1 MMFGGRSAVGALAR
15 VGGSGRSSVRASF
28 AGALVAVAAAFMG
41 CLLAPGA
48 AFASA
53 QDAAQAPAAAPAAA
67 PTAAPA
73 KQSGANA
80 SSAASDQ
87 PFSARVDLT
96 PLATIAV
103 QSDGRLKSL
112 SSFSSETMAFVS
124 GPRQIAGQS
133 PLFTYLDMMF
143 RPDAYRDADVIFVK
157 GAGPRARIA
166 DAVLA
171 GNLLP
176 EMGARMEAFRKT
188 GLISQ
193 TLLSKPEVLSVLRE
207 MQSDLLRT
215 AKIVDAIESAL
226 NVKDPR
232 FLLSRLRMVPRGD
245 GDPKQPWHGIAEVM
259 FADGKEPVPGAM
271 LLLAE
276 KSEPPTDIPEAS
288 RTAVADAWKAL
299 VNSWL
304 KADAAGVNAA
314 SAALAAELPKIDPAG
329 YPQRDRLAWEH
340 WYFSNGHMT
349 KTWLVYMAASILLL
363 LGFVYRWPRA
373 RTAGFV
379 VFAAAVALHT
389 LAVMLR
395 WYIAGRWPNSNMF
408 EAVTTAAWFGAV
420 GAIAIE
426 WFVRRTAMY
435 SMFAL
440 GAAVSAMVALM
451 AAYFLPVQL
460 NPSINNMMPV
470 LHDVWLYIHT
480 NVIIFSYV
488 LIFMAAVSGGLYV
501 GHRMLGGAA
510 SFARVGGAGSLIVAG
525 PDGEARMEGNRAG
538 LGEVLDG
545 VTMVLMEISFVL
557 LWAGIVMGAIWADHS
572 WGRPWGWDPKEVFAL
587 NTFIVFAV
595 LVHVRLKV
603 KDKGMWTA
611 ILAVIGAAVMLFNW
625 IVINFV
631 ITGLHSYA

>member
-1 MMFGGRSAVGALAR
+1 L
-15 VGGSGRSSVRASF
+15 
-28 AGALVAVAAAFMG
+28 
-41 CLLAPGA
+41 
-48 AFASA
+48 
-53 QDAAQAPAAAPAAA
+53 
-67 PTAAPA
+67 
-73 KQSGANA
+73 
-80 SSAASDQ
+80 
-87 PFSARVDLT
+87 
-96 PLATIAV
+96 
-103 QSDGRLKSL
+103 
-112 SSFSSETMAFVS
+112 
-124 GPRQIAGQS
+124 
-133 PLFTYLDMMF
+133 
-143 RPDAYRDADVIFVK
+143 
-157 GAGPRARIA
+157 
-166 DAVLA
+166 
-171 GNLLP
+171 
-176 EMGARMEAFRKT
+176 
-188 GLISQ
+188 
-193 TLLSKPEVLSVLRE
+193 
-207 MQSDLLRT
+207 
-215 AKIVDAIESAL
+215 
-226 NVKDPR
+226 
-232 FLLSRLRMVPRGD
+232 VPRGD

-276 KSEPPTDIPEAS
+276 KAEPPSDIPEPS
-288 RTAVADAWKAL
+288 RAAVADAWKAL

-304 KADAAGVNAA
+304 KADAAGVDAA
-314 SAALAAELPKIDPAG
+314 AAALAAELPKIDPAG

-373 RTAGFV
+373 RTAGFA
-379 VFAAAVALHT
+379 VFAIAVALHT

-408 EAVTTAAWFGAV
+408 EAVTTAAWFGAI

-426 WFVRRTAMY
+426 WFVRRSAMY

-488 LIFMAAVSGGLYV
+488 LIFMAAVSGALYAA
-501 GHRMLGGAA
+501 HRAFGGAA

-525 PDGEARMEGNRAG
+525 PDGEARMTGTRAG

-545 VTMVLMEISFVL
+545 VTMVLMELSFVL

-611 ILAVIGAAVMLFNW
+611 VLAVIGAAVMLFNW

>member
-1 MMFGGRSAVGALAR
+1 MMFGGRDAAAALAR
-15 VGGSGRSSVRASF
+15 VGGSGRSSVRGSI
-28 AGALVAVAAAFMG
+28 AGALVAVSAAFMA
-41 CLLAPGA
+41 CLLAPSA
-48 AFASA
+48 AFASSQEVA
-53 QDAAQAPAAAPAAA
+53 QVPASAPASAPAAA
-67 PTAAPA
+67 PT
-73 KQSGANA
+73 KQSGASA

-124 GPRQIAGQS
+124 GPRQVAGQS

-143 RPDAYRDADVIFVK
+143 RPDAYRDADVIYVK

-188 GLISQ
+188 GLISE
-193 TLLSKPEVLSVLRE
+193 TLLSKPEVLTVLRE

-215 AKIVDAIESAL
+215 AKTVDAIQSAL

-245 GDPKQPWHGIAEVM
+245 GDVKQPWHGIAEVM

-276 KSEPPTDIPEAS
+276 KSEPPSDIPEAS

-314 SAALAAELPKIDPAG
+314 ATTLAAEMPKIDPAG

-420 GAIAIE
+420 GAVAIE

-488 LIFMAAVSGGLYV
+488 LIFMAAVSGALYV
-501 GHRMLGGAA
+501 GHRAFGGAA

-525 PDGEARMEGNRAG
+525 ADGETRMAGNRAG
-538 LGEVLDG
+538 LGEILDG

-587 NTFIVFAV
+587 NTFIVFA
-595 LVHVRLKV
+595 LLIHVRWRV
-603 KDKGMWTA
+603 KDKGLWTA
-611 ILAVIGAAVMLFNW
+611 VLAVIGAAVMLFNW